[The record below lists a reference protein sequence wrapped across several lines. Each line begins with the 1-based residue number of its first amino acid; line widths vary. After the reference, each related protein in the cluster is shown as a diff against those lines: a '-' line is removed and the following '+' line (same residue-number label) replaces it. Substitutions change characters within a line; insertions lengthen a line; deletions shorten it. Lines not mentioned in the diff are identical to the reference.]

1 MMPQDIPPAAPAV
14 SARPLYQQVH
24 DHLLGRIV
32 AGEWL
37 PGDYL
42 PSEQRLAASLGV
54 ALGTVR
60 RALDDLVQA
69 GVVERRQGRGT
80 AVLRHS
86 SDRARFRFFRLV
98 GPDGARIVPTGR
110 VLAARERSARAEEAR
125 ALGLVPGTPV
135 LALARER
142 RVAGRVLVHETI
154 ALPLPLFARLDVP
167 VGEDLAE
174 ELYVLYQRDCGIT
187 VARAEDR
194 ISPEAV
200 SAAVAR
206 SLGVASGTPILRIV
220 RIAFGL
226 DGLAVEHRVSRT
238 ARLDYAVAIE

>member
-1 MMPQDIPPAAPAV
+1 MMLDDLRPSDAAVA
-14 SARPLYQQVH
+14 ARPLYQQVQQ
-24 DHLLGRIV
+24 HLLGRIV
-32 AGEWL
+32 AGEWP

-54 ALGTVR
+54 AVGTVR

-80 AVLRHS
+80 AVLRHD

-98 GPDGARIVPTGR
+98 GQDGKRIVPTGR
-110 VLAARERSARAEEAR
+110 VLSARRRPARAEELR
-125 ALGLVPGTPV
+125 ALALPAGADV

-142 RVAGRVLVHETI
+142 RVGARVAVHETI

-167 VGEDLAE
+167 VDEDLAE
-174 ELYVLYQRDCGIT
+174 ELYVLYQRDCAVT

-194 ISPEAV
+194 IAPEPA
-200 SAAVAR
+200 SAQIAR
-206 SLGVASGTPILRIV
+206 SLGVAPGTPILRIA
-220 RIAFGL
+220 RIAHGL
-226 DGLAVEHRVSRT
+226 DGGPVEYRVSRT
-238 ARLDYAVAIE
+238 ARLDYAVALE

>member
-1 MMPQDIPPAAPAV
+1 MPDSAPSRVAV
-14 SARPLYQQVH
+14 AARPLYQQVH
-24 DHLLGRIV
+24 DHLLARIV
-32 AGEWL
+32 AGEWP

-42 PSEQRLAASLGV
+42 PSEQRLAAEFGV

-60 RALDDLVQA
+60 RALDELVQA

-98 GPDGARIVPTGR
+98 TPEGSRPVPTGR
-110 VLAARERSARAEEAR
+110 VLAARARPARAEEAR
-125 ALGLVPGTPV
+125 ALGLGAGAAV

-142 RVAGRVLVHETI
+142 RVGGRAVVHETI
-154 ALPLPLFARLDVP
+154 ALPLPRFARLALA
-167 VGEDLAE
+167 VGEELAE
-174 ELYVLYQRDCGIT
+174 ELYVLYQRDCGVT

-194 ISPEAV
+194 IAAEAAPV
-200 SAAVAR
+200 AAAR
-206 SLGVASGTPILRIV
+206 CLGIVPGTPILRIA

-226 DGLAVEHRVSRT
+226 DGTAVEYRISRT
-238 ARLDYAVAIE
+238 AALQYAVAIE

>member
-1 MMPQDIPPAAPAV
+1 MMPDDLHPGAAVA
-14 SARPLYQQVH
+14 ARPLYQQVH

-32 AGEWL
+32 AGEWP

-60 RALDDLVQA
+60 RALDELVQE

-98 GPDGARIVPTGR
+98 GPDGSRIVPKGR
-110 VLAARERSARAEEAR
+110 VLTARQRIARAEEAR
-125 ALGLVPGTPV
+125 GLALAGGAEV
-135 LALARER
+135 LALTRER
-142 RVAGRVLVHETI
+142 RVGSRVLVHETI
-154 ALPLPLFARLDVP
+154 ALPLPLFSRLQVP
-167 VGEDLAE
+167 VGQDLAE
-174 ELYVLYQRDCGIT
+174 ELYVLYQRDCGVT

-194 ISPEAV
+194 VSPEAA
-200 SAAVAR
+200 SIPVAR
-206 SLGVASGTPILRIV
+206 SLGVAPGTPILRIL

-226 DGLAVEHRVSRT
+226 DGTAVEHRVSRT
-238 ARLDYAVAIE
+238 ARLEYAVAIE

>member
-1 MMPQDIPPAAPAV
+1 MMREDLQPGSAV
-14 SARPLYQQVH
+14 AARPLYQQVH

-32 AGEWL
+32 AGEWP

-60 RALDDLVQA
+60 RALDELVQA

-86 SDRARFRFFRLV
+86 SDRARFRFLRLV
-98 GPDGARIVPTGR
+98 GADGSRIVPSGR
-110 VLAARERSARAEEAR
+110 VLTAKQRPARAEEAR
-125 ALGLVPGTPV
+125 GLALPPGAAV
-135 LALARER
+135 LALTRER
-142 RVAGRVLVHETI
+142 RIGTRALVHETI
-154 ALPLPLFARLDVP
+154 ALPLPLFARLQVP
-167 VGEDLAE
+167 VGQDLAE
-174 ELYVLYQRDCGIT
+174 ELYVLYQRDCGVT

-194 ISPEAV
+194 ISPEAASV
-200 SAAVAR
+200 PVAR
-206 SLGVASGTPILRIV
+206 CLGVAPGAPILRIL

-226 DGLAVEHRVSRT
+226 DGAAVEHRVSRT
-238 ARLDYAVAIE
+238 ARLDYAVTLE

>member
-1 MMPQDIPPAAPAV
+1 MPEDLRPPAPAV
-14 SARPLYQQVH
+14 AARPLYQQVR
-24 DHLLGRIV
+24 DHLLGRVV
-32 AGEWL
+32 AGEWP

-42 PSEQRLAASLGV
+42 PSEQRLAASLRV
-54 ALGTVR
+54 AIGTVR

-110 VLAARERSARAEEAR
+110 VLAVRDRPARAEEAR
-125 ALGLVPGTPV
+125 ALGLAAGAAVR
-135 LALARER
+135 ALARER
-142 RVAGRVLVHETI
+142 HVAGRVVVHETI
-154 ALPLPLFARLDVP
+154 ALPLPLFARLEVP
-167 VGEDLAE
+167 VGADLAE

-194 ISPEAV
+194 ISPEAA
-200 SAAVAR
+200 SASVAR
-206 SLGVASGTPILRIV
+206 SLGIAPGTPILRIV
-220 RIAFGL
+220 RSAFGL

>member
-1 MMPQDIPPAAPAV
+1 MMPDDLQPGSAV
-14 SARPLYQQVH
+14 AARPLYQQVH

-32 AGEWL
+32 AGEWP

-60 RALDDLVQA
+60 RALDELVQA

-110 VLAARERSARAEEAR
+110 VVAARERPARAEEAR
-125 ALGLVPGTPV
+125 ALGLAPPAPV

-154 ALPLPLFARLDVP
+154 ALPLPLFARLQIP
-167 VGEDLAE
+167 MGQDLAE
-174 ELYVLYQRDCGIT
+174 ELYVLYQRDCGVT

-194 ISPEAV
+194 ISPEAASV
-200 SAAVAR
+200 PVAR
-206 SLGVASGTPILRIV
+206 CLGIAPGAPILRIL

-226 DGLAVEHRVSRT
+226 DGAAVEHRVSRT
-238 ARLDYAVAIE
+238 ARLDYAVALE

>member
-1 MMPQDIPPAAPAV
+1 MMPDDLQRGPAV
-14 SARPLYQQVH
+14 AARPLYQQVH
-24 DHLLGRIV
+24 DHLLRRIV
-32 AGEWL
+32 AGEWP

-86 SDRARFRFFRLV
+86 SDRARFRFLRLV
-98 GPDGARIVPTGR
+98 APDGSRIVPSGR
-110 VLAARERSARAEEAR
+110 VLTARKRAARAEEAR
-125 ALGLVPGTPV
+125 VLGLASGATV
-135 LALARER
+135 LALTRER
-142 RVAGRVLVHETI
+142 RVGGRAVVHERIT
-154 ALPLPLFARLDVP
+154 LPLPLFARLQVP
-167 VGEDLAE
+167 VGQELGE
-174 ELYVLYQRDCGIT
+174 ELYVLYQRDCGVT

-194 ISPEAV
+194 ISPEAA

-206 SLGVASGTPILRIV
+206 CLGVPPRAPLLRILRV
-220 RIAFGL
+220 AFGL
-226 DGLAVEHRVSRT
+226 DGTAVEHRVSRT